1 MSTGVP
7 RQAALLTGLGVLPF
21 AWGALL
27 SFSGSGDAAREAG
40 SYPVFITSDGLEILL
55 IYGLIILNYMAGCLW
70 AFAAKSERTQP
81 HHYVL
86 AVVPALYVLFTVGPS
101 LFDRAFHDG
110 ALLALILGFT
120 GLLALDFWFQREGL
134 APVWWMKLR
143 LPVTVAVVVCLTL
156 GWTNA

>member
-1 MSTGVP
+1 MSTYVP

-27 SFSGSGDAAREAG
+27 SFSGSNDAAREVG
-40 SYPVFITSDGLEILL
+40 SYLVFSTSNGLELLL

-70 AFAAKSERTQP
+70 AFAAKSERAQP

-86 AVVPALYVLFTVGPS
+86 AVIPALYALFTVGPF
-101 LFDRAFHDG
+101 LFDRPSHGG
-110 ALLALILGFT
+110 ALMAMILGFI
-120 GLLALDFWFQREGL
+120 GLLAFDFWFKREGL
-134 APVWWMKLR
+134 APVWWMRLR
-143 LPVTVAVVVCLTL
+143 LPVTAAVVTCLGL